1 MVPSSGES
9 EPAEDIDASGTPPL
23 TAGQTVAEAVRAALS
38 ALTPTERKVAQVLL
52 SNYPV
57 TGLAPVAEWA
67 ERAGVSAPSVL
78 RFIGRLGFAGTADFQ
93 RRLREEWEARLAAPL
108 GKGEPTDAVGQPSAP
123 SAFADAV
130 ARNIA
135 ATFAGI
141 SADEFNG
148 IVDLFADPKRRIH
161 AVGGRFTEALA
172 LYLIRHLRIVRS
184 DVSLF
189 DSHRA
194 TWADQVVGFGGRDV
208 LVVFDIRRYQTDV
221 VALAR
226 EAAARGATIVLFTD
240 QWLSPIAQIAR
251 HTVAARVAVPSNWDS
266 GAAMIAVIEALVAQA
281 TKALWPTAKARLED
295 LERLRTDAG
304 DR

>member
-1 MVPSSGES
+1 MAGSTDDI
-9 EPAEDIDASGTPPL
+9 EPADDNGDATGSSL

-38 ALTPTERKVAQVLL
+38 LFTPTERKVAQVLL

-78 RFIGRLGFAGTADFQ
+78 RFIGRLGFSGTAEFQ
-93 RRLREEWEARLAAPL
+93 RRLREEWEARLTAPL

-123 SAFADAV
+123 SAFAEAV

-135 ATFAGI
+135 ATFSGI
-141 SADEFNG
+141 SAEEFNG
-148 IVDLFADPKRRIH
+148 VVDLFVDPKRRLH

-184 DVSLF
+184 DVGLF

-194 TWADQVVGFGGRDV
+194 TWADQVVGFGPRDV

-221 VALAR
+221 VTLAR

-240 QWLSPIAQIAR
+240 QWLSPVAQIAR
-251 HTVAARVAVPSNWDS
+251 HTIAARVAVPSNWDS
-266 GAAMIAVIEALVAQA
+266 GAALIAVIEALVAQT
-281 TKALWPTAKARLED
+281 TKALWPTAKARLEE
-295 LERLRTDAG
+295 LERLRLEG
-304 DR
+304 DEK